1 MKPEKF
7 LLLVTGFKGPL
18 ERNDVETIEPH
29 SIRNLLKVS
38 GTRQPLMNEFNHLTL
53 LRTEQHIGKGST
65 MHGNNF
71 FSLSKK
77 LDLSL
82 QGEIF

>member
-53 LRTEQHIGKGST
+53 LRTEQHIGKGSA
-65 MHGNNF
+65 MHGNHF
-71 FSLSKK
+71 FSLGKQ
-77 LDLSL
+77 LDLTL